1 MTRQM
6 SERRKKALH
15 REKDRA
21 LFYPRAWVYVRSRDR
36 HRLAEQK
43 LNSLQA
49 AQQQGLEIV
58 GTSEDRCGRHSIW
71 RPGLFAMLQAVR
83 ARLVDVVVVPRLS
96 RLAVHRQWLG
106 WMLWM
111 FHKHGVTVVTI
122 ECELRYDLYRHG
134 LDGVLL

>member
-1 MTRQM
+1 M
-6 SERRKKALH
+6 
-15 REKDRA
+15 
-21 LFYPRAWVYVRSRDR
+21 
-36 HRLAEQK
+36 AEQK

-106 WMLWM
+106 WLLRM

-134 LDGVLL
+134 LDDVLL

>member
-1 MTRQM
+1 MHQ
-6 SERRKKALH
+6 K
-15 REKDRA
+15 KDRA

-43 LNSLQA
+43 LNALQS

-58 GTSEDRCGRHSIW
+58 GASEDRCGRHSIW
-71 RPGLFAMLQAVR
+71 RPGLLALLRAVR

-106 WMLWM
+106 WLLRM
-111 FHKHGVTVVTI
+111 FHKHGVTVVTT

>member
-1 MTRQM
+1 WAGEWPAMYQG
-6 SERRKKALH
+6 
-15 REKDRA
+15 KDRA

-43 LNSLQA
+43 PNALQA
-49 AQQQGLEIV
+49 AQPQGPELV
-58 GTSEDRCGRHSIW
+58 GASEGRCGRHSTW
-71 RPGLFAMLQAVR
+71 RPGFRALLWAVR

-106 WMLWM
+106 WLLRM
-111 FHKHGVTVVTI
+111 FHKRGVTVVTT

>member
-1 MTRQM
+1 
-6 SERRKKALH
+6 
-15 REKDRA
+15 
-21 LFYPRAWVYVRSRDR
+21 
-36 HRLAEQK
+36 
-43 LNSLQA
+43 
-49 AQQQGLEIV
+49 
-58 GTSEDRCGRHSIW
+58 
-71 RPGLFAMLQAVR
+71 MLRAVR

>member
-1 MTRQM
+1 M
-6 SERRKKALH
+6 H

-71 RPGLFAMLQAVR
+71 RPGLFAMIRAVR

-96 RLAVHRQWLG
+96 RLAVHRQWLC
-106 WMLWM
+106 WLLRM
-111 FHKHGVTVVTI
+111 FRKHGVTVVTI

>member
-1 MTRQM
+1 M
-6 SERRKKALH
+6 ALH
-15 REKDRA
+15 QEKDRA
-21 LFYPRAWVYVRSRDR
+21 LFYPRAWVYVRSRNR

-43 LNSLQA
+43 LNAL
-49 AQQQGLEIV
+49 
-58 GTSEDRCGRHSIW
+58 
-71 RPGLFAMLQAVR
+71 R

-106 WMLWM
+106 WMLRM
-111 FHKHGVTVVTI
+111 FHKHDVTVATI

>member
-1 MTRQM
+1 MYQG
-6 SERRKKALH
+6 
-15 REKDRA
+15 KDRA

-43 LNSLQA
+43 LNALQS

-58 GTSEDRCGRHSIW
+58 GASEDRCGRHSIW
-71 RPGLFAMLQAVR
+71 RPGLLALLR
-83 ARLVDVVVVPRLS
+83 GGARTPGGRRGCTAPVPA
-96 RLAVHRQWLG
+96 AVHRQWLG
-106 WMLWM
+106 WLLRM
-111 FHKHGVTVVTI
+111 FHKRGVTVVTT